1 MTMLAARDYSSWYS
15 DADEAAL
22 PEVEPTGVVERPRL
36 RRVYGGRVQRQAV
49 ADGSPVDT
57 LSSELGA
64 ADLSTESGAIASD
77 NLQPTEVL
85 AEWSG
90 YVTEIMPG
98 GLAFAASL
106 TGVRGNGVQGE
117 EDDAIIP
124 IEDVSEWDRELL
136 HPGSFFRLCVNHE
149 VTSSGQPRRYT
160 QVIFRRLPAYRQ
172 QDLDSAVEKGRELA
186 RGLRVE

>member
-1 MTMLAARDYSSWYS
+1 MSAFAARAYSSWYS
-15 DADEAAL
+15 DPDAETL
-22 PEVEPTGVVERPRL
+22 PELEPTGAVERPKL
-36 RRVYGGRVQRQAV
+36 RRVYAGRVQRQVV

-57 LSSELGA
+57 LSSENKV
-64 ADLSTESGAIASD
+64 ADLSTESGVLASD
-77 NLQPTEVL
+77 DRQLTEIL

-90 YVTEIMPG
+90 YVTEVMPG

-136 HPGSFFRLCVNHE
+136 HPGSFFRLCVLHE

-172 QDLDSAVEKGRELA
+172 QDLDSAMQKGRELA